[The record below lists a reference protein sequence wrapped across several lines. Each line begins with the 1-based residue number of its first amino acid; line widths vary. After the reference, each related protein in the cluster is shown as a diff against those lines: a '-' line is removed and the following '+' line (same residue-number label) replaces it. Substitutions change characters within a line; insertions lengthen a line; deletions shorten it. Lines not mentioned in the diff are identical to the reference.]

1 MTVTN
6 TTSAIVP
13 STTAVTPG
21 VYTLGGVTTVVETA
35 TTVVCPY
42 AAVSTASGGVATSVI
57 ETTTYVCPAA
67 GTYTIA
73 PTTTTVTAPTEVV
86 TVHEVE
92 TYAPGVYTAP
102 AVTTV
107 VTTATVVYCPF
118 DIPAPTTSTTAAAP
132 PATTE
137 SSSTS
142 IEIPVVATTSSVTS
156 VAASATP
163 SSSGS
168 TYTGTPNDL
177 NPEGRNPWALTYTPY
192 NANTGQCQTAEAVDV
207 DVKAIADA
215 GFYSLRVY
223 STDCDTLA
231 NVGAACD
238 KYGLKMI
245 VGIFIGSAG
254 CDNASPAVSEQIAS
268 YKEWARWDLVDLFAV
283 GNEAVHNGYCT
294 ATQLKDLINHVKSE
308 LPGYTGPYTT
318 TDVVATWQ
326 LTDVQ
331 SEVCGVVD
339 YVSANIHSYFDYSAT
354 PEEAGSFV
362 QSQLSIVEEACGK
375 EGFVLESGYPTGGN
389 TIGNNVPS
397 VANQKT
403 AIDSIT
409 STLGE
414 KVVFFSMFDD
424 QWKAD
429 GDCGCEKHW
438 GMDSILSI
446 SITT

>member
-1 MTVTN
+1 M
-6 TTSAIVP
+6 
-13 STTAVTPG
+13 
-21 VYTLGGVTTVVETA
+21 GGVTTVVETA

-42 AAVSTASGGVATSVI
+42 ADVSTASGGVVTSVI
-57 ETTTYVCPAA
+57 KTTTYVCPAA

-73 PTTTTVTAPTEVV
+73 PTTTIVTAPTEVV
-86 TVHEVE
+86 TVYEVE
-92 TYAPGVYTAP
+92 TYAPGTYTAP
-102 AVTTV
+102 ALTTV
-107 VTTATVVYCPF
+107 VTTSTVVYCPF
-118 DIPAPTTSTTAAAP
+118 VTSESTTSTTAAAP

-142 IEIPVVATTSSVTS
+142 IYVPVVATPATTESSTTSTYIPVIATS
-156 VAASATP
+156 ALTSAAPLATP

-168 TYTGTPNDL
+168 TYSGSPTDL

-192 NANTGQCQTAEAVDV
+192 NANTGQCQTAEAVDT
-207 DVKAIADA
+207 DIKAIADA

-223 STDCDTLA
+223 STDCDTLT

-245 VGIFIGSAG
+245 VGIYIGEAG
-254 CDNASPAVSEQIAS
+254 CDNASPAVEEQIAS

-283 GNEAVHNGYCT
+283 ANEAIHNGYCT

-318 TDVVATWQ
+318 TDVVATWEES
-326 LTDVQ
+326 DVQ

-339 YVSANIHSYFDYSAT
+339 YVSANIHSYFDYNTT

-362 QSQLSIVEEACGK
+362 QSQLAIVEEACGK

-403 AIDSIT
+403 AIDNII

-438 GMDSILSI
+438 GMESILSI
-446 SITT
+446 SITS